1 MDAFLAPIFVF
12 SQATL
17 STAWIGAL
25 AALAIVSLIYVLYR
39 RRLPWRDLKWVA
51 AMPIPWLLLAMWGG
65 MNRAGPGVYDHLSG
79 VLTPLA
85 LLQYAL
91 TLGLTG
97 VAIARAKGA
106 RLIVGALA
114 VINAWFAFLG
124 GLLVVMMV
132 SGSWM

>member
-12 SQATL
+12 GQATL
-17 STAWIGAL
+17 SKPWIGAL
-25 AALAIVSLIYVLYR
+25 TALVIVSLSYALYR
-39 RRLPWRDLKWVA
+39 RRLSWRDLRWVL

-65 MNRAGPGVYDHLSG
+65 LNRAEPGVYDHLSG
-79 VLTPLA
+79 VLAPLA

-97 VAIARAKGA
+97 VAIAKARAA
-106 RLIVGALA
+106 RLIVVALA

-132 SGSWM
+132 SGSWI